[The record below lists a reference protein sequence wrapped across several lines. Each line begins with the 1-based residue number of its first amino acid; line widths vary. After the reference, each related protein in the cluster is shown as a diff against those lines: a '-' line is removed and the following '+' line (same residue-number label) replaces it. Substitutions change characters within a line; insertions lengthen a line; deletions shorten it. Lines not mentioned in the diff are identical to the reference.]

1 MLTCLYVFRL
11 LVISQSYKIQRYSFY
26 SLGSTTFPYFF
37 NKKAEV
43 FSTNEIRNTILF
55 FIKDFTSSYDIE
67 KEYSFDEIWDKYFEG
82 KVPDYFRY
90 HYISDW
96 NIMEWNFF
104 DLRELLKDLPNDK
117 WLTDSYDRDWAYEH
131 LPAFIKTFDDDL

>member
-1 MLTCLYVFRL
+1 MKIRANYV
-11 LVISQSYKIQRYSFY
+11 SNSSSSSFILDNKEDIKY
-26 SLGSTTFPYFF
+26 FPNMFF
-37 NKKAEV
+37 DKKAEA

-117 WLTDSYDRDWAYEH
+117 WLTDSYDRDRAYEYV
-131 LPAFIKTFDDDL
+131 PAFIKIFDTDL

>member
-1 MLTCLYVFRL
+1 MKIRIGYV
-11 LVISQSYKIQRYSFY
+11 SNSSSSSFILDNKEDIKY
-26 SLGSTTFPYFF
+26 FENQFF

-55 FIKDFTSSYDIE
+55 FIKDFTSNYDIE

-96 NIMEWNFF
+96 NVMEWNFF
-104 DLRELLKDLPNDK
+104 EIKELLKDLPNDK
-117 WLTDSYDRDWAYEH
+117 WLTDSYDRDWAYEY
-131 LPAFIKTFDDDL
+131 LPAFIKTFDADL

>member
-1 MLTCLYVFRL
+1 MKIRTNYVSNSSR
-11 LVISQSYKIQRYSFY
+11 SSFILDNKEDIKY
-26 SLGSTTFPYFF
+26 FENQFF
-37 NKKAEV
+37 NKNAEV